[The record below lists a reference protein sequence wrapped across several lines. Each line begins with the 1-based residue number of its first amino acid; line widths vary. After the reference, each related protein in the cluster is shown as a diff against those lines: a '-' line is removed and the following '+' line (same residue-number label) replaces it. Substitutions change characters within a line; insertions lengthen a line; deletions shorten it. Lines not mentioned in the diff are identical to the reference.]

1 MLTSI
6 RSKIHSFVRRKK
18 LPKEDKNLK
27 PETKVISMRILNK
40 DRNVEVLKD
49 KISFEIEND
58 KNSPKNELSLF
69 YNILLKEQKK
79 DFEKGDVK
87 LIESFNI
94 VPSKEKTAKVDI
106 TITDK
111 SFKKIKTDHDIRELL
126 SKILVIKTRFEH
138 GKH

>member
-1 MLTSI
+1 MLASI
-6 RSKIHSFVRRKK
+6 RSKIPFLKSKK

-40 DRNVEVLKD
+40 DRNVEILKD

-79 DFEKGDVK
+79 DFEKGDIK
-87 LIESFNI
+87 LVESFNI
-94 VPSKEKTAKVDI
+94 IPNKEKTAKVDI
-106 TITDK
+106 TITNK
-111 SFKKIKTDHDIRELL
+111 SFTKIKTDHDIRELL

>member
-1 MLTSI
+1 
-6 RSKIHSFVRRKK
+6 
-18 LPKEDKNLK
+18 
-27 PETKVISMRILNK
+27 MRILNK
-40 DRNVEVLKD
+40 DRNVEILKD

-79 DFEKGDVK
+79 DFEKGDIK
-87 LIESFNI
+87 LVESFNI
-94 VPSKEKTAKVDI
+94 IPNKEKTAKVDI
-106 TITDK
+106 TITNK
-111 SFKKIKTDHDIRELL
+111 SFTKIKTDHDIRELL